1 MTARME
7 RDELTEAAIAPLSG
21 ATYGSTETSL
31 AERLESVKAGL
42 VGALTASVIFG
53 VLVLAHGW
61 LSLRF
66 AQFAAWSFGA
76 DSLRLLI
83 GGAIAALSG
92 FLFAITYRYII
103 RQDQNPHLKDGAVL
117 AFGLVRGLALVEG
130 TLHEPIA
137 LLPNALLPLILLGA
151 ESLLLFAGTRLVLDS
166 ALAGGWVKPFGALS
180 LTVDAAAEARLLHHR
195 AKSSNSG

>member
-7 RDELTEAAIAPLSG
+7 HDELTEAAIAPLSV
-21 ATYGSTETSL
+21 TTHVPTETSL

-42 VGALTASVIFG
+42 VGALTASAIFG
-53 VLVLAHGW
+53 ALLLAQGW
-61 LSLRF
+61 VSLRF
-66 AQFAAWSFGA
+66 TQFAAGSPDA
-76 DSLRLLI
+76 DHLRLVI

-92 FLFAITYRYII
+92 FLFGITYRYII
-103 RQDQNPHLKDGAVL
+103 RQDQNPHLKSGAVL

-137 LLPNALLPLILLGA
+137 LVPSTLLPLALLGA

-166 ALAGGWVKPFGALS
+166 ALASGWVKPFGALN
-180 LTVDAAAEARLLHHR
+180 ANQH
-195 AKSSNSG
+195 

>member
-7 RDELTEAAIAPLSG
+7 RDELTEATIAPLS
-21 ATYGSTETSL
+21 ASTHVSTETSL

-42 VGALTASVIFG
+42 VGALTAGVIFG
-53 VLVLAHGW
+53 ALLLAQGW

-66 AQFAAWSFGA
+66 AQFAAGSPGV
-76 DSLRLLI
+76 DNLRLLI

-92 FLFAITYRYII
+92 FLFGITYRYII
-103 RQDQNPHLKDGAVL
+103 RQDQNPHLKSGAVL

-137 LLPNALLPLILLGA
+137 LLPGTLLPLALLGA
-151 ESLLLFAGTRLVLDS
+151 DSLLLFAGTRLVLDS
-166 ALAGGWVKPFGALS
+166 ALADGWVKPFGALN
-180 LTVDAAAEARLLHHR
+180 ANKR
-195 AKSSNSG
+195 